1 MIKNKSRG
9 LSKTSLAL
17 LNAPKG
23 VNLRF
28 NKQIITQILRKCQG
42 GLKWSGF
49 TIWRFLDEEKTKIY

>member
-9 LSKTSLAL
+9 LSKTSLTL
-17 LNAPKG
+17 LNAPKS

-42 GLKWSGF
+42 GLK
-49 TIWRFLDEEKTKIY
+49 